1 MWVDKKTAFLVVHGV
16 GEQNPYESLD
26 SFVRNFWDLLKEENK
41 AKITGHHK
49 HQKRNGWIDN
59 YVSLGIDKASKPD
72 IDFYEY
78 YWAHIP
84 QRKVNLQ
91 EIYDWLLATSKGAK
105 EFYDENNELA
115 AKYEGLGSKAFENG
129 TFKKH
134 WYLKHVSLIFRL
146 LTLVKSIPLIEKIPL
161 LKYLEPLISLF
172 IRKAEKLIIDYIG
185 DVVVYTSTDIKAKT
199 FETRKQIL
207 GGAVERLRLL
217 IEDDRYE
224 QIIVVG
230 HSLGTV
236 ISYDALN
243 RINLEMN
250 VDETLRKKAEK
261 VTGFI
266 TFGSP
271 LDKIAF
277 FFRERT
283 VKDEFI
289 RRQILEHFHG
299 FKSLSLNT
307 KKDKI
312 KISNPYEPYL
322 DKHVYW
328 MNFWD
333 NQDPVSGNLDFYKVD
348 ENILLEQDSS
358 FGFAHTT
365 YWSHQKMYK
374 KIADSYLK
382 PS

>member
-1 MWVDKKTAFLVVHGV
+1 MWVDKKTAFLVVHGI
-16 GEQNPYESLD
+16 GEQNPYETLD

-49 HQKRNGWIDN
+49 HQKRDGWIDN
-59 YVSLGIDKASKPD
+59 YVSLDIDEGSKPE

-84 QRKVNLQ
+84 QREVTLQ

-105 EFYDENNELA
+105 EFYDENNELV

-134 WYLKHVSLIFRL
+134 WYLKHVSFIFRL
-146 LTLVKSIPLIEKIPL
+146 LAFVRSIPFIKTTPI
-161 LKYLEPLISLF
+161 LKYLEPLIKIF
-172 IRKAEKLIIDYIG
+172 IGKAEKLIIDYIG
-185 DVVVYTSTDIKAKT
+185 DVAIYTSTDIKAKT
-199 FETRKQIL
+199 FKTRKQIL
-207 GGAVERLRLL
+207 DGAVERLRLL

-224 QIIVVG
+224 QIIVVS
-230 HSLGTV
+230 HSLGTI

-250 VDETLRKKAEK
+250 VNEALRKKAK
-261 VTGFI
+261 KITGFI

-277 FFRERT
+277 FFRART
-283 VKDEFI
+283 GKDEYI

-307 KKDKI
+307 KNDKT
-312 KISNPYEPYL
+312 KISNPYTPYL
-322 DKHVYW
+322 DEHVYW
-328 MNFWD
+328 INFWD

-348 ENILLEQDSS
+348 ENIRLEQGST
-358 FGFAHTT
+358 FGVAHID
-365 YWSHQKMYK
+365 YWKFQGMYR

-382 PS
+382 SS